1 MTVPAPVLVGLGG
14 AVGALA
20 RYWVGELLADH
31 PASDRF
37 PAPTVAVNVLG
48 TFLLGLLTFAGA
60 GAEATLLV
68 GTGACGAFTTFSSFA
83 FETVRLADDGFVR
96 AAARNAAGTLLL
108 ALAGVWIGAAVV
120 AWLAG

>member
-68 GTGACGAFTTFSSFA
+68 GTGACGAFTTFSSFSVQ
-83 FETVRLADDGFVR
+83 TVDAWERGERGLAVGYSL
-96 AAARNAAGTLLL
+96 GTLLAAAL
-108 ALAGVWIGAAVV
+108 ALGAAWVLV
-120 AWLAG
+120 G